1 MSEDA
6 ELEAL
11 RKRKLMELQ
20 RQLIQEQQKAEAQRR
35 LEMQK
40 QILMRRIL
48 TSKARQRLANL
59 RMIKPEFASQLEMQL
74 IQIAQ
79 QGRINIPITDDQL
92 KELLSKLQSV
102 RRDIRIR
109 RV

>member
-11 RKRKLMELQ
+11 RNRKLMELQ

-59 RMIKPEFASQLEMQL
+59 RMVKPEFASQLEMQL
-74 IQIAQ
+74 IQMAQ

>member
-59 RMIKPEFASQLEMQL
+59 RMVKPEFASQLEMQL
-74 IQIAQ
+74 IQMAQ

-92 KELLSKLQSV
+92 KELLSKLQGI

>member
-1 MSEDA
+1 MSKDA

-11 RKRKLMELQ
+11 RRRKLMELQ
-20 RQLIQEQQKAEAQRR
+20 RQLAQEQQKAEAQRQ
-35 LEMQK
+35 LEIQK

-59 RMIKPEFASQLEMQL
+59 KMIKPEFASQLEAQL
-74 IQIAQ
+74 IQMAQ
-79 QGRINIPITDDQL
+79 QGRINIPITDGRL
-92 KELLSKLQSV
+92 KEILSRLQSV

>member
-59 RMIKPEFASQLEMQL
+59 RMVKPEFASQLEMQL
-74 IQIAQ
+74 IQMAQ

>member
-59 RMIKPEFASQLEMQL
+59 RMVKPEFASQLEMQL

>member
-11 RKRKLMELQ
+11 RKKKLMELQ
-20 RQLIQEQQKAEAQRR
+20 QQLIQEQQKAEAQRR

-59 RMIKPEFASQLEMQL
+59 RMVKPEFASQLEMQL
-74 IQIAQ
+74 IQMAQ

>member
-1 MSEDA
+1 
-6 ELEAL
+6 
-11 RKRKLMELQ
+11 MELQ
-20 RQLIQEQQKAEAQRR
+20 RQLAQEQQKAEAQRQ
-35 LEMQK
+35 LEIQK

-59 RMIKPEFASQLEMQL
+59 KMIKPEFASQLEAQL
-74 IQIAQ
+74 IQMAQ
-79 QGRINIPITDDQL
+79 QGRINIPITDGRL
-92 KELLSKLQSV
+92 KEILSRLQSV

>member
-20 RQLIQEQQKAEAQRR
+20 RQLIQEQEKAEAQRR
-35 LEMQK
+35 LEAQK

-59 RMIKPEFASQLEMQL
+59 RMVKPEFASQLEMQL
-74 IQIAQ
+74 IQMAQ

>member
-59 RMIKPEFASQLEMQL
+59 RMVKPEFASQLEMQL
-74 IQIAQ
+74 IQMAQ
-79 QGRINIPITDDQL
+79 QGRIIF
-92 KELLSKLQSV
+92 LSLTISL
-102 RRDIRIR
+102 RSF
-109 RV
+109 

>member
-1 MSEDA
+1 MSEDT

-11 RKRKLMELQ
+11 RKKKLMELQ
-20 RQLIQEQQKAEAQRR
+20 RQLIQEQQKAEAQRQ
-35 LEMQK
+35 LEIQK

-59 RMIKPEFASQLEMQL
+59 KMIKPEFASQLEAQL
-74 IQIAQ
+74 IQMAQ
-79 QGRINIPITDDQL
+79 QGRINIPITDGRL
-92 KELLSKLQSV
+92 KEILSRLQSV